1 MRGKKQ
7 GTVIAMRTAG
17 CELKLSERQGE
28 AVAPSAGRFK
38 GARSAVQR
46 QSTAL
51 LEGNWQAKTQE
62 NNTAACKE
70 QMPAVEKELL
80 ATDKITV

>member
-7 GTVIAMRTAG
+7 GALIAMRTAG
-17 CELKLSERQGE
+17 CELKLFERQGE

-46 QSTAL
+46 RKTGLRA
-51 LEGNWQAKTQE
+51 GNWQAKAQLHAKSERLQLKRST
-62 NNTAACKE
+62 
-70 QMPAVEKELL
+70 LR
-80 ATDKITV
+80 